1 MEDFI
6 RLLKT
11 LSEAR
16 GPSGFE
22 DEVREVVIK
31 EMEPYVDEVVVDRW
45 GNVIGVRK
53 GSSDYR
59 AMVAAHMDEIGLIVD
74 YIDKDGFL
82 RIRPIGGWSE
92 VTLAGQRVW
101 VRAVDGRWVRG
112 VVGVTPPHVTPSGKE
127 REAPEIKDMYVDVGA
142 RSREEVE
149 RMGIAV
155 GSVAVLDRELAVL
168 NGGVVTGKAF
178 DDRVGVAV
186 MLYALRQLKE
196 VPVTLYAVA
205 TVQEEVGLR
214 GAQIAAERINPH
226 YAVALDTT
234 IAADV
239 PGVEERQHVT
249 KMGRGVAI
257 KVLDGG
263 RGGLFIAHPALRDH
277 IISIAREVGIPY
289 QLEVLYGGTTDAMA
303 IAFRREGVPAV
314 ALSIPTRY
322 VHSPVELLDV
332 RDAVNAA
339 TLLRHVIEKTPPP
352 VIDRFLDR
360 KVK

>member
-22 DEVREVVIK
+22 DEVREMVIK

-59 AMVAAHMDEIGLIVD
+59 AMVAAHMDEIGLVVD

-101 VRAVDGRWVRG
+101 VRTVDGRWVRG

-155 GSVAVLDRELAVL
+155 GSVAVLDREFAVL

-186 MLYALRQLKE
+186 MLYALRRLEE

-249 KMGRGVAI
+249 KMERGVAI

-277 IISIAREVGIPY
+277 IVDIAREVGIPY

-314 ALSIPTRY
+314 AISIPTRY

-352 VIDRFLDR
+352 VIDKFLER
-360 KVK
+360 RVK

>member
-1 MEDFI
+1 MEDFL
-6 RLLKT
+6 RLLKR

-22 DEVREVVIK
+22 DEVREVVVE

-45 GNVIGVRK
+45 GNVVGIKK
-53 GSSDYR
+53 GDANYR

-74 YIDKDGFL
+74 HIDKDGFL

-101 VRAVDGRWVRG
+101 VRTTDGRWVRG
-112 VVGVTPPHVTPSGKE
+112 VVGVMPPHVTPSGKE
-127 REAPEIKDMYVDVGA
+127 REAPDIKDMYIDVGA
-142 RSREEVE
+142 RSREEVD

-155 GSVAVLDRELAVL
+155 GSVVVLDRDLVTLAE
-168 NGGVVTGKAF
+168 NVVTGKAF

-186 MLYALRQLKE
+186 MLYALRQMEE

-226 YAVALDTT
+226 YAIALDTT

-239 PGVEERQHVT
+239 PGVNERLHVT
-249 KMGRGVAI
+249 KIGRGPAI

-277 IISIAREVGIPY
+277 IINVAKEVGIPY

-303 IAFRREGVPAV
+303 IAFRREGVPA
-314 ALSIPTRY
+314 AAISIPTRY

-339 TLLRHVIEKTPPP
+339 TLLRHVIEKTTPP

-360 KVK
+360 RIK

>member
-6 RLLKT
+6 ELLKR

-22 DEVREVVIK
+22 DEVREVVIQ
-31 EMEPYVDEVVVDRW
+31 EMSPYVDELLVDRW
-45 GNVIGVRK
+45 GNVIGVKR

-74 YIDKDGFL
+74 YIDKEGFL
-82 RIRPIGGWSE
+82 RFRPIGGWNE

-101 VRAVDGRWVRG
+101 VRTADGRWIRG

-127 REAPEIKDMYVDVGA
+127 REAPEIKDMYIDIGA
-142 RSREEVE
+142 RSREEAE
-149 RMGIAV
+149 KMGVAV
-155 GSVAVLDRELAVL
+155 GSVAVLDREFAVL

-186 MLYALRQLKE
+186 MLYALRQIKE
-196 VPVTLYAVA
+196 LPVTLYAVA

-214 GAQIAAERINPH
+214 GAQVAAERINPH
-226 YAVALDTT
+226 YAIALDTT

-239 PGVEERQHVT
+239 PGVSERLHVT
-249 KMGRGVAI
+249 KVGKGPAI

-277 IISIAREVGIPY
+277 VVNIAKSLGIPY
-289 QLEVLYGGTTDAMA
+289 QLEVLYGGTTDALA
-303 IAFRREGVPAV
+303 IAFRREGIPA
-314 ALSIPTRY
+314 ATISIPTRY

-332 RDAVNAA
+332 NDAVNAA
-339 TLLRHVIEKTPPP
+339 TLLKHVIEKTPPD
-352 VIDRFLDR
+352 VVNKFLDR
-360 KVK
+360 KIV

>member
-22 DEVREVVIK
+22 DEVREMVIRQ
-31 EMEPYVDEVVVDRW
+31 MEPYVDEVVVDRW
-45 GNVIGVRK
+45 GNVIGVKR
-53 GSSDYR
+53 GGSDYR

-101 VRAVDGRWVRG
+101 VRAADGRWVRG

-249 KMGRGVAI
+249 KMGRGVAVR
-257 KVLDGG
+257 VLDGG
-263 RGGLFIAHPALRDH
+263 RGGR
-277 IISIAREVGIPY
+277 
-289 QLEVLYGGTTDAMA
+289 TTDAMA
-303 IAFRREGVPAV
+303 IAFRREGIPAV

-332 RDAVNAA
+332 SDAVNAA
-339 TLLRHVIEKTPPP
+339 TLLRHVIEKTPPQ
-352 VIDRFLDR
+352 VIDKFLER
-360 KVK
+360 RVK

>member
-22 DEVREVVIK
+22 DEVREMVIK

-59 AMVAAHMDEIGLIVD
+59 AMVAAHMDEIGLVVD

-101 VRAVDGRWVRG
+101 VRTVDGRWVRG

-155 GSVAVLDRELAVL
+155 GSVAVLDREFAVL

-249 KMGRGVAI
+249 KMGRGW
-257 KVLDGG
+257 
-263 RGGLFIAHPALRDH
+263 P
-277 IISIAREVGIPY
+277 
-289 QLEVLYGGTTDAMA
+289 
-303 IAFRREGVPAV
+303 
-314 ALSIPTRY
+314 
-322 VHSPVELLDV
+322 
-332 RDAVNAA
+332 
-339 TLLRHVIEKTPPP
+339 
-352 VIDRFLDR
+352 
-360 KVK
+360 

>member
-1 MEDFI
+1 MVDFI

-16 GPSGFE
+16 APSGFE

-31 EMEPYVDEVVVDRW
+31 EMEPYVDEVAVDRW
-45 GNVIGVRK
+45 GNVIGVRE

-59 AMVAAHMDEIGLIVD
+59 SMVAAHMDEIGLIVD

-82 RIRPIGGWSE
+82 RTRIIGGWSE

-101 VRAVDGRWVRG
+101 VRTVDGGWVRG
-112 VVGVTPPHVTPSGKE
+112 VVGVTPPHVTPPGKE

-142 RSREEVE
+142 RSWKEVE

-155 GSVAVLDRELAVL
+155 GSVAVLDRELAAL

-178 DDRVGVAV
+178 DDRVGAAV

-196 VPVTLYAVA
+196 MPVTLYAVA

-239 PGVEERQHVT
+239 PGVDER
-249 KMGRGVAI
+249 
-257 KVLDGG
+257 
-263 RGGLFIAHPALRDH
+263 
-277 IISIAREVGIPY
+277 
-289 QLEVLYGGTTDAMA
+289 
-303 IAFRREGVPAV
+303 
-314 ALSIPTRY
+314 
-322 VHSPVELLDV
+322 
-332 RDAVNAA
+332 
-339 TLLRHVIEKTPPP
+339 
-352 VIDRFLDR
+352 
-360 KVK
+360 

>member
-45 GNVIGVRK
+45 GNVIGVKR
-53 GSSDYR
+53 GSSNYR
-59 AMVAAHMDEIGLIVD
+59 AMVAAHMDEIGLVVD
-74 YIDKDGFL
+74 YIDKEGFL

-101 VRAVDGRWVRG
+101 VRAADGRWARG

-155 GSVAVLDRELAVL
+155 GSVAVLERELAVL

-196 VPVTLYAVA
+196 VPVTLYAPFQLRPDEESTRA
-205 TVQEEVGLR
+205 QE
-214 GAQIAAERINPH
+214 AQRPPKPGPRPDAHQAERGLPLGPTQTHPSRRKTQLFKHTQGISTA
-226 YAVALDTT
+226 AVADLEPT
-234 IAADV
+234 
-239 PGVEERQHVT
+239 R
-249 KMGRGVAI
+249 RGEANMEP
-257 KVLDGG
+257 K
-263 RGGLFIAHPALRDH
+263 
-277 IISIAREVGIPY
+277 AREIKNK
-289 QLEVLYGGTTDAMA
+289 L
-303 IAFRREGVPAV
+303 
-314 ALSIPTRY
+314 
-322 VHSPVELLDV
+322 
-332 RDAVNAA
+332 N
-339 TLLRHVIEKTPPP
+339 
-352 VIDRFLDR
+352 
-360 KVK
+360 